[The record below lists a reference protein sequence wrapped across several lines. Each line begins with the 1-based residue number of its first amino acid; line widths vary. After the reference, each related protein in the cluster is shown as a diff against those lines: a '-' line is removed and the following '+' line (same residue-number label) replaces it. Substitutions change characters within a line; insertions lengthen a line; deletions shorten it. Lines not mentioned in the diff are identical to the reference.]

1 MSDLPPGSGD
11 PLTNRPALNTAS
23 GPRRYRFPGTMRIL
37 RSREFERALRDG
49 VRVNDQRLTL
59 WGLPNGLSHARLGLI
74 VGRKHGNAVRR
85 NRIKRILR
93 SAFRLSQHELPQGL
107 DLVRLERPSP
117 AFRHLRPAGIARA
130 EEQNPR
136 FSGFFGV
143 IHLCRS
149 SKT

>member
-59 WGLPNGLSHARLGLI
+59 WSLPNGLSHARLGLI

-107 DLVRLERPSP
+107 DLVCAPRVGAELELEGCRNSLARLAAQVSRRLVKRRPRGEDP
-117 AFRHLRPAGIARA
+117 EP
-130 EEQNPR
+130 
-136 FSGFFGV
+136 
-143 IHLCRS
+143 
-149 SKT
+149 